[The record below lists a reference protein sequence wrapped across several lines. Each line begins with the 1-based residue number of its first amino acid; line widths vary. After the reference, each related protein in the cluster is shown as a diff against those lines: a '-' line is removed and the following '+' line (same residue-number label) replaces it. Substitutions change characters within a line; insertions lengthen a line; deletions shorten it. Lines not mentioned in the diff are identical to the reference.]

1 MTNKMTVIPKVILIY
16 KLRIYNIGDE
26 GPFDTIYCR
35 PENLHY
41 WVGVDY
47 AGDGHEVFIDKIW
60 VSPSRHHQLFPR
72 HVWENSVRISEEW

>member
-1 MTNKMTVIPKVILIY
+1 MTVIPKVILIY

-41 WVGVDY
+41 WVEDIMLSSY
-47 AGDGHEVFIDKIW
+47 LK
-60 VSPSRHHQLFPR
+60 
-72 HVWENSVRISEEW
+72 